1 MTDIDG
7 MDGGDC
13 MSRKHPWDFKNRRE
27 QHKHLVN
34 FEQCYKYAL
43 RHMHHGTA
51 HTKER
56 WRKAEYIR
64 GRDWIIKARLNG
76 LIK

>member
-1 MTDIDG
+1 
-7 MDGGDC
+7 

-27 QHKHLVN
+27 QHKVLVD
-34 FEQCYKYAL
+34 FEKSCKHIL
-43 RHMHHGTA
+43 RHMHNSTV

-76 LIK
+76 WIK